1 MGQTKDILTT
11 LLPFVV
17 LFLIFYFLIVR
28 PQRQQQKK
36 HKEMIEGLTR
46 GDKIVTQ
53 GGLIV
58 EVLKAEA
65 NFFSVKLNDDTT
77 AKLSKNYIAFK
88 LDELDQFGLA
98 EPIVIQ
104 QGREEISAKLSG
116 TKTLKQRQI
125 TTNETF

>member
-1 MGQTKDILTT
+1 MGQTQQILAAV
-11 LLPFVV
+11 LPFAV

-36 HKEMIEGLTR
+36 HKEMIESLTK

-53 GGLIV
+53 GGFIV

-77 AKLSKNYIAFK
+77 AKLSKNYVAFK

-98 EPIVIQ
+98 ESIVIQ

-116 TKTLKQRQI
+116 IKTLKQRQI
-125 TTNETF
+125 TTE

>member
-1 MGQTKDILTT
+1 MGQTKEIITT
-11 LLPFVV
+11 LLPFLV

-36 HKEMIEGLTR
+36 HKEMIEGLTK

-77 AKLSKNYIAFK
+77 AKLSKNYVAFK

-98 EPIVIQ
+98 EPIAIQ
-104 QGREEISAKLSG
+104 QGREEIPARLSG
-116 TKTLKQRQI
+116 AKTLKQRQI
-125 TTNETF
+125 TTK

>member
-36 HKEMIEGLTR
+36 HKEMIEGLSK
-46 GDKIVTQ
+46 GDKVVTQ

-65 NFFSVKLNDDTT
+65 NFFSVRLNDDTT

-125 TTNETF
+125 TTK

>member
-1 MGQTKDILTT
+1 MGQTKEIITT

-17 LFLIFYFLIVR
+17 LFLIFYFLIIR

-36 HKEMIEGLTR
+36 HKEMIEGLTK

-77 AKLSKNYIAFK
+77 ARLSKNYVAFK

-104 QGREEISAKLSG
+104 QGREEIPARLSG
-116 TKTLKQRQI
+116 TKTLKQRRI
-125 TTNETF
+125 TTE

>member
-1 MGQTKDILTT
+1 MGQIKDILTT

-36 HKEMIEGLTR
+36 HKEMIEGLTK
-46 GDKIVTQ
+46 GDRIVTQ

-77 AKLSKNYIAFK
+77 AKLSKNYVAFK

-104 QGREEISAKLSG
+104 QGREEISARLSG

-125 TTNETF
+125 TTK

>member
-1 MGQTKDILTT
+1 MGQIRDILTT
-11 LLPFVV
+11 LLPFAV

-36 HKEMIEGLTR
+36 HKEMIEGLTK

-77 AKLSKNYIAFK
+77 AKLSKNYVAFK

-104 QGREEISAKLSG
+104 QGREEISARLSG
-116 TKTLKQRQI
+116 AKTLKQRQI
-125 TTNETF
+125 TTE

>member
-1 MGQTKDILTT
+1 MGQIRDILTT
-11 LLPFVV
+11 LLPFLV

-36 HKEMIEGLTR
+36 HKEMIEGLTK

-77 AKLSKNYIAFK
+77 AKLSKNYVAFK

-104 QGREEISAKLSG
+104 QGKEEISARLSG
-116 TKTLKQRQI
+116 TKNLKQRQI
-125 TTNETF
+125 TTE

>member
-1 MGQTKDILTT
+1 MGQIKDILTT

-36 HKEMIEGLTR
+36 HKEMIEGLTK

-116 TKTLKQRQI
+116 AKTLKQRQI
-125 TTNETF
+125 TTE

>member
-1 MGQTKDILTT
+1 MGQTKEIITT

-36 HKEMIEGLTR
+36 HKEMIEGLTK

-77 AKLSKNYIAFK
+77 AKLSKNYVAFK

-104 QGREEISAKLSG
+104 QGKEEISARLSG
-116 TKTLKQRQI
+116 AKTLKQRQI
-125 TTNETF
+125 TTE

>member
-1 MGQTKDILTT
+1 MGQIKEILTT

-36 HKEMIEGLTR
+36 HKEMIESLTK
-46 GDKIVTQ
+46 GDRIVTQ

-125 TTNETF
+125 TTK

>member
-1 MGQTKDILTT
+1 MGQIKDILTT
-11 LLPFVV
+11 LLPLVV

-36 HKEMIEGLTR
+36 HKEMIEGLTK

-53 GGLIV
+53 GGFIV

-77 AKLSKNYIAFK
+77 AKLSKNYVAFK

-104 QGREEISAKLSG
+104 QGREETSAKLSG

-125 TTNETF
+125 TTK

>member
-1 MGQTKDILTT
+1 MGQIKEILTT
-11 LLPFVV
+11 LLPFLV

-36 HKEMIEGLTR
+36 HKEMIEGLTK

-77 AKLSKNYIAFK
+77 AKLSKNYVAFK

-125 TTNETF
+125 TTE

>member
-1 MGQTKDILTT
+1 MGQIKEILTT
-11 LLPFVV
+11 LLPFLV

-36 HKEMIEGLTR
+36 HKEMIEGLTK

>member
-1 MGQTKDILTT
+1 MGQTKEILTT
-11 LLPFVV
+11 LLPFLV

-36 HKEMIEGLTR
+36 HKEMIEGLTK

-77 AKLSKNYIAFK
+77 AKLSKNYVAFK

-104 QGREEISAKLSG
+104 QGREEISARLSG
-116 TKTLKQRQI
+116 AKTLKQRQI
-125 TTNETF
+125 TTK

>member
-1 MGQTKDILTT
+1 MGQIRDILTT
-11 LLPFVV
+11 LLPFLV

-36 HKEMIEGLTR
+36 HKEMIEGLTK

-77 AKLSKNYIAFK
+77 AKLSKNYVAFK

-116 TKTLKQRQI
+116 AKTLKQRQI
-125 TTNETF
+125 TTE

>member
-1 MGQTKDILTT
+1 MGQIRDILTT

-36 HKEMIEGLTR
+36 HKEMIDSLTK

-88 LDELDQFGLA
+88 LDELDQLGLA

-125 TTNETF
+125 TTK

>member
-1 MGQTKDILTT
+1 MGQIKDILTT
-11 LLPFVV
+11 LLPFLV

-36 HKEMIEGLTR
+36 HKEMIEGLTK

-77 AKLSKNYIAFK
+77 AKLSKNYVAFK
-88 LDELDQFGLA
+88 LDELDQFGSA

-104 QGREEISAKLSG
+104 QGKEEISARLSG

-125 TTNETF
+125 TTE

>member
-1 MGQTKDILTT
+1 MGQTKEILTT

-36 HKEMIEGLTR
+36 HKEMIDGLSK
-46 GDKIVTQ
+46 GDKVVTQ

-65 NFFSVKLNDDTT
+65 HFFSVKLNDDTT

-125 TTNETF
+125 TTE

>member
-1 MGQTKDILTT
+1 MGQTKEILTT
-11 LLPFVV
+11 LLPFLV

-36 HKEMIEGLTR
+36 HKEMVEGLTK

-125 TTNETF
+125 TTK

>member
-1 MGQTKDILTT
+1 MGQIKDILTT

-36 HKEMIEGLTR
+36 HKEMIEGLSK
-46 GDKIVTQ
+46 GDKVVTQ

-125 TTNETF
+125 TTK

>member
-1 MGQTKDILTT
+1 MGTRDILTT
-11 LLPFVV
+11 LLPFLV

-36 HKEMIEGLTR
+36 HKEMIEGLTK

-104 QGREEISAKLSG
+104 QGREEISARLSG
-116 TKTLKQRQI
+116 AKTLKQRQI
-125 TTNETF
+125 TTE

>member
-1 MGQTKDILTT
+1 MGQIRDILTT
-11 LLPFVV
+11 LLPFLV

-36 HKEMIEGLTR
+36 HKEMIEGLTK

-125 TTNETF
+125 TTK

>member
-1 MGQTKDILTT
+1 MGQIKDILTT

-36 HKEMIEGLTR
+36 HKEMIEGLTK

-77 AKLSKNYIAFK
+77 AKLSKNYVAFK

-98 EPIVIQ
+98 EPIAIQ
-104 QGREEISAKLSG
+104 QGREEISARLSG
-116 TKTLKQRQI
+116 AKTLKQRQI
-125 TTNETF
+125 TTE

>member
-1 MGQTKDILTT
+1 MGQIKDILTT
-11 LLPFVV
+11 LLPLVV

-36 HKEMIEGLTR
+36 HKEMIEGLTK
-46 GDKIVTQ
+46 GDRIVTQ

-116 TKTLKQRQI
+116 TKTLKQRRI
-125 TTNETF
+125 TTK

>member
-1 MGQTKDILTT
+1 MGQTKEIITT
-11 LLPFVV
+11 LLPFLV

-36 HKEMIEGLTR
+36 HKEMIEGLTK

-77 AKLSKNYIAFK
+77 AKLSKNYVAFK

-104 QGREEISAKLSG
+104 QGREEISARLSG

-125 TTNETF
+125 TTE

>member
-1 MGQTKDILTT
+1 MGQIGNILAN

-36 HKEMIEGLTR
+36 HKEMIEGLTK

-65 NFFSVKLNDDTT
+65 NFFSVKLNDGTT
-77 AKLSKNYIAFK
+77 AKLSKNYVAFK

-104 QGREEISAKLSG
+104 QGKEEISARLSS

-125 TTNETF
+125 TTE

>member
-1 MGQTKDILTT
+1 MGQIRDILTT
-11 LLPFVV
+11 LLPLVV

-36 HKEMIEGLTR
+36 HKEMIEGLTK

-77 AKLSKNYIAFK
+77 AKLSKNYVAFK

-104 QGREEISAKLSG
+104 QDREEISAKLSG
-116 TKTLKQRQI
+116 TKALKQRQI
-125 TTNETF
+125 TTK

>member
-1 MGQTKDILTT
+1 MGQTKEILTT
-11 LLPFVV
+11 LLPFLV

-36 HKEMIEGLTR
+36 HKEMIEGLTK
-46 GDKIVTQ
+46 GDKVVTQ

-125 TTNETF
+125 TTE

>member
-1 MGQTKDILTT
+1 MGQTKEIMTT
-11 LLPFVV
+11 LLPFLV

-36 HKEMIEGLTR
+36 HKEMIEGLTK

-77 AKLSKNYIAFK
+77 AKLSKNYVAFK

-125 TTNETF
+125 TTE

>member
-1 MGQTKDILTT
+1 MGQTKEIITT
-11 LLPFVV
+11 LLPFLV

-36 HKEMIEGLTR
+36 HKEMIEGLTK

-77 AKLSKNYIAFK
+77 ARLSKNYVAFK

-98 EPIVIQ
+98 ESIVIQ
-104 QGREEISAKLSG
+104 QGREEIPARLSG

-125 TTNETF
+125 TTE

>member
-1 MGQTKDILTT
+1 MGQTKEILTT

-36 HKEMIEGLTR
+36 HKEMIEGLTK
-46 GDKIVTQ
+46 GDKVVTQ

-125 TTNETF
+125 TTE

>member
-11 LLPFVV
+11 LLPLVV

-36 HKEMIEGLTR
+36 HKEMIEGLTK

-88 LDELDQFGLA
+88 LDELDRFGLT

-125 TTNETF
+125 TTK

>member
-1 MGQTKDILTT
+1 MGQIEDILTT
-11 LLPFVV
+11 LLPLVV

-36 HKEMIEGLTR
+36 HKEMIEGLTK

-77 AKLSKNYIAFK
+77 AKLSKNYVAFK

-104 QGREEISAKLSG
+104 QGREEISARLSG
-116 TKTLKQRQI
+116 AKTLKQRQI
-125 TTNETF
+125 TTE

>member
-36 HKEMIEGLTR
+36 HKEMIESLTK

-77 AKLSKNYIAFK
+77 AKLSKNYVAFK

-98 EPIVIQ
+98 ESIVIQ

-125 TTNETF
+125 TTK

>member
-1 MGQTKDILTT
+1 MGQTKEIITT
-11 LLPFVV
+11 LLPFLV
-17 LFLIFYFLIVR
+17 LFLIFYFLIIR

-36 HKEMIEGLTR
+36 HKEMIEGLTK

-77 AKLSKNYIAFK
+77 AKLSKNYVAFK

-125 TTNETF
+125 TTK

>member
-1 MGQTKDILTT
+1 MGQIRDILTT
-11 LLPFVV
+11 LLPFLV

-36 HKEMIEGLTR
+36 HKEMIEGLTK

-58 EVLKAEA
+58 EMLKAEA

-125 TTNETF
+125 TTK

>member
-1 MGQTKDILTT
+1 MGQTKEILTT

-36 HKEMIEGLTR
+36 HKEMIEGLTK

-125 TTNETF
+125 TTK

>member
-1 MGQTKDILTT
+1 MGQIRDILTT

-36 HKEMIEGLTR
+36 HKEMIEGLTK

-77 AKLSKNYIAFK
+77 AKLSKNYVAFK

-125 TTNETF
+125 TTK

>member
-11 LLPFVV
+11 LLPFLV

-36 HKEMIEGLTR
+36 HKEMIEGLSK
-46 GDKIVTQ
+46 GDKVVTQ

>member
-1 MGQTKDILTT
+1 MGQTKEIITT
-11 LLPFVV
+11 LLPFLV

-36 HKEMIEGLTR
+36 HKEMIESLTK

-77 AKLSKNYIAFK
+77 AKLSKNYVAFK

-116 TKTLKQRQI
+116 AKTLKQRQI
-125 TTNETF
+125 TTE